1 MQNTNKLIYLRR
13 IIMGIT
19 KMFSDFDQ
27 FDLLFKNF
35 FEVNSIFEPISG
47 KNIYYPVDIRESS
60 GDLVI
65 DIAVVGI
72 NKEEIKIKVEDG
84 NVLRVIYDKP
94 EEIENANEIFITKR
108 ITRKSFNFGWRVS
121 NKFDLGDIDAKMENG
136 LLTIVLKKVKGS
148 DPKTVEIK

>member
-1 MQNTNKLIYLRR
+1 
-13 IIMGIT
+13 MGIT

>member
-1 MQNTNKLIYLRR
+1 
-13 IIMGIT
+13 MGIT

-94 EEIENANEIFITKR
+94 EEMENANEIFITKR

>member
-1 MQNTNKLIYLRR
+1 
-13 IIMGIT
+13 MGIT

-121 NKFDLGDIDAKMENG
+121 NKFDLGNIDAKMENG
-136 LLTIVLKKVKGS
+136 LLTITLKKVKGS